1 MKTRTCRRML
11 SELLSVRRSVLF
23 MLSAFILTTPLLSQL
38 PTASEIARNMKI
50 GWNIVN
56 TLEVPIN
63 NINAETGWGNPKV
76 NQTLINAVR
85 NAGFNTIRIPC
96 AWDSHAN
103 QSTLEIDT
111 AWLRRVSEA
120 VDYCYANNMYVIINC
135 HWDDGWLENNVTEA
149 KKDTVNKKQKAYWT
163 QIANYFRDYDEHLL
177 FAGANEP
184 NVDNAT
190 QMAVLL
196 SYHQTFIDAVRSTGG
211 NNSSRVLII
220 EGPSTDI
227 EKTNSLMNTLPTDQ
241 INDRL
246 MVEIHYYTPW
256 NFCGLTSDASWG
268 KMFYFWGKDYHSTT
282 NPSRNATWGE
292 ESTVE
297 SYFQLMKT
305 KFVDKGIPMILGEYG
320 AIKRTSLT
328 GDDLT
333 LHIASREY
341 WFQYV
346 TNAALRYGMIPYCW
360 DNGIFN
366 RNNGAV
372 LDQGTLDAI
381 MRGAATTSVQERHKS
396 ESSTAS
402 EYIEALP
409 NPVSSST
416 VIQYSAH
423 TNARANIGVYNIL
436 GQQVARF
443 KDLSGEAGLHRVTWN
458 PGALANGTYFIVVH
472 SGNHLLTKKVLLV
485 R

>member
-1 MKTRTCRRML
+1 MKTRTYSRML
-11 SELLSVRRSVLF
+11 SEMSSVSRVVLF
-23 MLSAFILTTPLLSQL
+23 ILSAFLLPTPLLSQL
-38 PTASEIARNMKI
+38 PPASEIASKMKI

-56 TLEVPIN
+56 TLEVPFN
-63 NINAETGWGNPKV
+63 DINAETRWGNPKV
-76 NQTLINAVR
+76 NQTLIDEVR

-111 AWLRRVSEA
+111 AWLRRVSEV

-163 QIANYFRDYDEHLL
+163 QIANYFKDYDEHLL

-184 NVDNAT
+184 NVSDAT
-190 QMAVLL
+190 GMAVLL

-211 NNSSRVLII
+211 NNRSRVLVIQ
-220 EGPSTDI
+220 GPSTDI
-227 EKTNSLMNTLPTDQ
+227 QMTNSLMSTMPTDS

-256 NFCGLTSDASWG
+256 NFCGLTTDESWG

-282 NPSRNATWGE
+282 NPGRNATWGE

-320 AIKRTSLT
+320 AIKRASLT

-360 DNGIFN
+360 DNGIFD

-372 LDQGTLDAI
+372 VDQGTLDAI
-381 MRGAATTSVQERHKS
+381 MRAATPTSVKEREKS
-396 ESSTAS
+396 GSASAS
-402 EYIEALP
+402 EFIEALP
-409 NPVSSST
+409 NPMSSST
-416 VIQYSAH
+416 KIEYSLH
-423 TNARANIGVYNIL
+423 TNARVDIRIYNIL

-443 KDLSGEAGLHRVTWN
+443 KDLSSEPGLHSVTWI
-458 PGALANGTYFIVVH
+458 PGDLSNGTYFIVVH
-472 SGNHLLTKKVLLV
+472 SGDHVLTKKVLLM